1 MNVPVYQIN
10 DEVTKCVSGTWHK
23 MIPIWKLAVKEISLV
38 FGDRK

>member
-23 MIPIWKLAVKEISLV
+23 MIPI
-38 FGDRK
+38 